1 MAKRVRKFGGGR
13 TRLLEELGRV
23 EAEPS
28 NRNRRAEISR
38 VHGEL
43 NRGYAKGG
51 KVGTHKSVRHPH
63 SKLRTQKESKAIT
76 DSAAYKKADY
86 KSKTEMLGGKA
97 YAKGGSTKQIGRPK
111 TPRDKWKDRIK
122 NISKR
127 PSITDILSGG
137 REGKPHSSK
146 EGRKAAAGRA
156 FRKIVEK
163 QKPKRAQPR
172 PMPTPGPQAPKN
184 PRSPYIKDREMTPLR
199 AKKAVGGIAKI
210 IGKKAV
216 DWIKKNRK
224 TIRKEIYSPEGKKKT
239 KDMLD
244 NLKKKYGDLTLGP
257 KKAGGGRISRG
268 QGGSAAQQHYLQH
281 GYGPT
286 KTKLR
291 SGKPKIAKKGWA

>member
-1 MAKRVRKFGGGR
+1 MQPLAKGGRAGFQGGGR

-43 NRGYAKGG
+43 NRGYAKGKRVG
-51 KVGTHKSVRHPH
+51 KG
-63 SKLRTQKESKAIT
+63 
-76 DSAAYKKADY
+76 
-86 KSKTEMLGGKA
+86 LGP
-97 YAKGGSTKQIGRPK
+97 KGGPK
-111 TPRDKWKDRIK
+111 KPVQPLPPDYWKDRLK
-122 NISKR
+122 DLGRRYRR
-127 PSITDILSGG
+127 PKENLIEKLGG
-137 REGKPHSSK
+137 SEKAKPHSTK
-146 EGRKAAAGRA
+146 EGRVASGER
-156 FRKIVEK
+156 RIRRML
-163 QKPKRAQPR
+163 KPKHVKPTPR
-172 PMPTPGPQAPKN
+172 PQYTPKPRAPID
-184 PRSPYIKDREMTPLR
+184 PRSPYVKDRVMTPLR
-199 AKKAVGGIAKI
+199 AKKAPGGIAKI

-244 NLKKKYGDLTLGP
+244 NLKKKYPDSQMLGP
-257 KKAGGGRISRG
+257 KKAKGGRIRKG
-268 QGGSAAQQHYLQH
+268 HGGSAAQQHYLQH

-291 SGKPKIAKKGWA
+291 SGKPKIAIKGW